1 MNAEY
6 ASPDFSITVLA
17 DAFHISIAHMS
28 SLFKIRFGKN
38 FSEYLWEMR
47 LEKAKGLLLGTDQTI
62 DQISTSVGYVNVSS
76 FRRKFKQEVGVSPS
90 QYREQ
95 NI

>member
-1 MNAEY
+1 
-6 ASPDFSITVLA
+6 
-17 DAFHISIAHMS
+17 MS